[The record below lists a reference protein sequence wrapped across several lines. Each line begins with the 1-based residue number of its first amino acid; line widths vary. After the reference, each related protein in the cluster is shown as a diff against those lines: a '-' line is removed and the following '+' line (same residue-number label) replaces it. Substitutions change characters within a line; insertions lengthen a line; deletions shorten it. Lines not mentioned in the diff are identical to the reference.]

1 MFRLYFH
8 KPLEKIYI
16 AQKVF
21 SNDKIVKSLRNYI
34 SIIEK
39 ATHVDKLSNGVFDVE
54 INEVKYI
61 FERNEKYSF
70 ERKIVLPLLEMKY
83 LSNNELRIK
92 TIEDYMKID
101 SIFAVLNA
109 IYYLNKTENEG
120 ISEDEILKL
129 LNI

>member
-1 MFRLYFH
+1 M
-8 KPLEKIYI
+8 
-16 AQKVF
+16 
-21 SNDKIVKSLRNYI
+21 KSLRNYI